1 MRRRS
6 AGSNSDVQSALE
18 VVDHLVLAT
27 PDLEAGI
34 DVVEALTGVRAA
46 AGGSHPGMGTKNAL
60 LSLGPRAY
68 LEIIGPDPAQDDYR
82 HPRVFGVDS
91 VDRPRLVTWAAKT
104 TDVDRTA
111 ATLLPGDCHLGQP
124 HPGSRRRPDGS
135 LLAWRLTDPYVVVAD
150 GIVPFYID
158 WLDTPH
164 PAADA
169 PGDITLTSLVAGH
182 PEANDLQRHF
192 DALALTIPV
201 VAAPSPILTATLR
214 TAGGTVELH

>member
-1 MRRRS
+1 
-6 AGSNSDVQSALE
+6 VQPGLE

-34 DVVEALTGVRAA
+34 DAVEAMTGVRAA

-60 LSLGPRAY
+60 LSLGAGAY

-104 TDVDRTA
+104 TAVDRVA
-111 ATLLPGDCHLGQP
+111 ATRLLGDCHLGQP
-124 HPGSRRRPDGS
+124 RSGRRRRPDGT

-164 PAADA
+164 PSADA
-169 PGDITLTSLVAGH
+169 PGELVLTRLVAAH
-182 PEANDLQRHF
+182 PESRVVQRHF
-192 DALALTIPV
+192 DALALSIPV
-201 VAAPSPILTATLR
+201 VAAPSPGLTATVR
-214 TAGGTVELH
+214 TNHGTVELH